1 MRPRIGLPAKIGLL
15 AAVCLFGASIAPA
28 VRRQKMIGEM
38 TAPGMLAPLLGG
50 NNIVIPSHSLSQTT
64 LVVGLQNVVDYMDDI
79 ADPLQFAKNPNP
91 TPSGT
96 LIDFGVATPLGDI
109 VTVNGQAAKGL
120 YASRAR
126 AIRTS
131 PTLQAGSAIADV
143 TRTAMRELYFEILTS
158 GGTPVGTI
166 FGLGL
171 SGGSPPPGAPLGGH
185 GNWAIVGG
193 TGAYLGATG
202 QICGTGSAGRAASM
216 AEDPSRR
223 RVNGGTSFSFNIY
236 VIPMFQPQIATIA
249 SGPAIMHSDG
259 TPVSSHKPAAPGE
272 ALSLLATGLGPTVPE
287 VDLGLP
293 FPSSPPANVNS
304 PVTVTVNGEA
314 AQLMSAVGDPGAVGA
329 YKVDFQ
335 VPLDAAKGA
344 ATLQLTAAWIPAAPV
359 TITVH

>member
-1 MRPRIGLPAKIGLL
+1 MIEFEMNTTQTSEDQMNPKASVVDMAAPLVGGNGIPLPAQ
-15 AAVCLFGASIAPA
+15 P
-28 VRRQKMIGEM
+28 
-38 TAPGMLAPLLGG
+38 
-50 NNIVIPSHSLSQTT
+50 LSQTT
-64 LVVGLQNVVDYMDDI
+64 LVIGLQNVVDYMDDI
-79 ADPLQFAKNPNP
+79 ADPLQFAKNPNL
-91 TPSGT
+91 TPSGA

-109 VTVNGQAAKGL
+109 VTVNRQAAKGL

-131 PTLQAGSAIADV
+131 PTLQPGNAIADV
-143 TRTAMRELYFEILTS
+143 ARTAMRELYFEILTS

-166 FGLGL
+166 IGLGL

-216 AEDPSRR
+216 AEDPSER

-236 VIPMFQPQIATIA
+236 VIPMFQPQIVTI
-249 SGPAIMHSDG
+249 SSRPAVMHSNG

-293 FPSSPPANVNS
+293 FPSSPAANVNS

-314 AQLMSAVGDPGAVGA
+314 TPVLNAVGYPGSVGA
-329 YKVDFQ
+329 YQVDFQ
-335 VPLDAAKGA
+335 VPPDAASGT
-344 ATLQLTAAWIPAAPV
+344 ATVQLSAAWIPAAPV
-359 TITVH
+359 TITVL